1 MSVFK
6 RVCLCDCVHSNA
18 FVCLHAHAHTDVHL
32 HTQNARAHTHTH
44 TTPHTHTHI
53 DVCILGKLIPHA
65 GHAGAEVCAS
75 LFQKRPACMG
85 KETYIPTVWFLQY
98 CTVPMKVPKE
108 PEMPRVTRGGGFC
121 EPHRQGSVTGGQ
133 SDT

>member
-1 MSVFK
+1 MQGTLAQRYAQVCFK
-6 RVCLCDCVHSNA
+6 RDLLA
-18 FVCLHAHAHTDVHL
+18 W
-32 HTQNARAHTHTH
+32 
-44 TTPHTHTHI
+44 
-53 DVCILGKLIPHA
+53 
-65 GHAGAEVCAS
+65 E
-75 LFQKRPACMG
+75 KRP
-85 KETYIPTVWFLQY
+85 YIPTVWFLQY